1 MTSSSVG
8 VHALT
13 RTHTANHLSD
23 VIMSSVGDILATLKI
38 DTSRFY
44 NDWTQDFAAI
54 SAWIEEGT
62 LKTVSLECHRPDGVV
77 KPVFDFDVSY
87 TNGGV
92 GDRKFT
98 ADNASLLK
106 YLAKLEQ
113 VPAGTTYRLFCSF
126 NGYWHSDQDGWSP
139 GNKASTTGL
148 RSRTVGT
155 LAGGPDA
162 TATTRIHT

>member
-23 VIMSSVGDILATLKI
+23 VVMSSIGDILATLGI
-38 DTSRFY
+38 NASRFHR
-44 NDWTQDFAAI
+44 DWAQNFNAI

-62 LKTVSLECHRPDGVV
+62 LKTVSVECHRPDGTV
-77 KPVFDFDVSY
+77 KPVFDFEVSY

-106 YLAKLEQ
+106 YLAKLET
-113 VPAGTTYRLFCSF
+113 VPAGTTYRLFCSY
-126 NGYWHSDQDGWSP
+126 NSHWHSDQDGWSA
-139 GNKASTTGL
+139 GTKASTAGL

-162 TATTRIHT
+162 TATTRIHS

>member
-1 MTSSSVG
+1 M
-8 VHALT
+8 HALT

-23 VIMSSVGDILATLKI
+23 VIMSSVGDILAALKI
-38 DTSRFY
+38 NTNRFY
-44 NDWTQDFAAI
+44 SDWTQDCAAI

-62 LKTVSLECHRPDGVV
+62 LKTVALECHRPDGVV

-92 GDRKFT
+92 GDRKFV

-106 YLAKLEQ
+106 YMAKLDE

-126 NGYWHSDQDGWSP
+126 NSHWHSPQAGWSP
-139 GNKASTTGL
+139 GSKASTSGL

-162 TATTRIHT
+162 TATTRIHS